1 MFENHMKSLIL
12 VHCERSE
19 QPFIPIYKQIYLI
32 LKRLL
37 ASLAYCEGDIF
48 GDLQTLCR
56 KDRIR
61 QLEKCREKFL

>member
-1 MFENHMKSLIL
+1 MFENHLKSLIL

-19 QPFIPIYKQIYLI
+19 QPFFPIFGLKNQIYLI
-32 LKRLL
+32 MKGC
-37 ASLAYCEGDIF
+37 SQYCEGDIF